1 MVVEISGEVTEE
13 DELAAVLK
21 EKEEWYELEVYD
33 EKTGKWKLKGIYNS
47 FLQMMS
53 YASRA
58 LKGKKVRYRRIDQEE
73 WTETY
78 P

>member
-1 MVVEISGEVTEE
+1 MIEISGEITEE
-13 DELAAVLK
+13 DELATILR

-33 EKTGKWKLKGIYNS
+33 EKTSRWKLKGVYNS
-47 FLQMMS
+47 FLQMMD
-53 YASRA
+53 YINRA